1 MLSTV
6 APLALRSC
14 VQVKTR
20 SVPPA
25 LKKHPGMRALASSG
39 TRDETGIETSGGA
52 MMVTDGTGT
61 VARVIDMGYG
71 ALIVPRK
78 LATTSTKSKRE
89 PPSSSAPP
97 SVTIDVVPPETDP
110 SASETRARLSQV
122 RGDALHW
129 NESGRA
135 PPPVLREA
143 SSMTVVPG
151 QLPMTDGAWMRAR
164 GVIHIS
170 RSSVARLSHGKKSS
184 TRTVAPRKHKAS
196 AALQVPTNAWGQIT
210 LDLTVTVMPL
220 LAWES
225 MVSSA
230 KRVQSSSQ
238 SQ

>member
-1 MLSTV
+1 MPRSSVEPRTYNVRWVEVSPRVRGAALMLSTV

-71 ALIVPRK
+71 ALIEPRK

-129 NESGRA
+129 NESRRA
-135 PPPVLREA
+135 PPPV
-143 SSMTVVPG
+143 P
-151 QLPMTDGAWMRAR
+151 RACR
-164 GVIHIS
+164 
-170 RSSVARLSHGKKSS
+170 
-184 TRTVAPRKHKAS
+184 
-196 AALQVPTNAWGQIT
+196 
-210 LDLTVTVMPL
+210 
-220 LAWES
+220 
-225 MVSSA
+225 
-230 KRVQSSSQ
+230 
-238 SQ
+238 